1 MAEKDL
7 PRIVGYS
14 VRPQETAAL
23 VEQTGLDETILAR
36 LVSVFYEHVRSDPG
50 LGPIFEARIENWP
63 AHLSR
68 MVDFWSSVALMTG
81 RYHGTPMQVHTGLLV
96 DESHFEQW
104 LALFR
109 KVARQVCTPAGAD
122 YVIERA
128 ERIARSIHLGV
139 SVHAG
144 IPHKASRST

>member
-1 MAEKDL
+1 MTEKGL

-14 VRPQETAAL
+14 VRAEETAVL
-23 VEQTGLDETILAR
+23 TERTGLDEAVLFR
-36 LVSVFYEHVRSDPG
+36 LVSDFYEEVRSDPG
-50 LGPIFEARIENWP
+50 LGPVFESRIKNWP
-63 AHLSR
+63 THINR

-81 RYHGTPMQVHTGLLV
+81 RYHGTPMQVHAGLPV

-104 LALFR
+104 LVLFR
-109 KVARQVCTPAGAD
+109 KVARQVCTPEGAD

-128 ERIARSIHLGV
+128 ERIARSIHLGI

-144 IPHKASRST
+144 IPHPARRRI

>member
-1 MAEKDL
+1 MAGKDL

-14 VRPQETAAL
+14 VRPEETAAL
-23 VEQTGLDETILAR
+23 IERTGLDEAVLSR
-36 LVSVFYEHVRSDPG
+36 LVSDFYEHVRSDPG

-81 RYHGTPMQVHTGLLV
+81 RYHGTPMQVHTGLPV
-96 DESHFEQW
+96 DESHFEHW

-109 KVARQVCTPAGAD
+109 TVARQVCTPAGAD

-128 ERIARSIHLGV
+128 ERIARSIQLGI
-139 SVHAG
+139 SVHSG
-144 IPHKASRST
+144 IPHPARRRI

>member
-1 MAEKDL
+1 
-7 PRIVGYS
+7 
-14 VRPQETAAL
+14 
-23 VEQTGLDETILAR
+23 
-36 LVSVFYEHVRSDPG
+36 
-50 LGPIFEARIENWP
+50 
-63 AHLSR
+63 

>member
-1 MAEKDL
+1 MAGKVL

-14 VRPQETAAL
+14 VRPQETAARI
-23 VEQTGLDETILAR
+23 EQTGLDETVITR
-36 LVSVFYEHVRSDPG
+36 LVTVFYDHVRSDPA

-63 AHLSR
+63 AHLKR

-81 RYHGTPMQVHTGLLV
+81 RYHGTPMQVHAGLPA
-96 DESHFEQW
+96 DKTHFEQW

-122 YVIERA
+122 FVIERA

-139 SVHAG
+139 YAHAS
-144 IPHKASRST
+144 IPQQARRSN